1 MPYPVNEFK
10 TVRDEIAKKNEPER
24 EQIGGNS
31 KQKSQPEAFAAT
43 SPKSNATPE
52 PMRNEVH
59 AAYLWWLT
67 FEFTG
72 PARLHCAAS
81 GRVIGRAS

>member
-24 EQIGGNS
+24 EQIGGHS

-59 AAYLWWLT
+59 AAYLWRFSST
-67 FEFTG
+67 
-72 PARLHCAAS
+72 
-81 GRVIGRAS
+81 